1 MVCLLVVVTWES
13 RVHLKTFGR
22 QRLQKMNKQPIVG
35 KLYSTARW
43 GNFNV
48 YDDFHACS
56 IIHKIDCQA
65 NVLVLERDLVE
76 CWGQAN
82 EMVKVVLCGSE
93 IVGWIWWSSV
103 EDEL

>member
-1 MVCLLVVVTWES
+1 
-13 RVHLKTFGR
+13 
-22 QRLQKMNKQPIVG
+22 MNKQPIVG

-43 GNFNV
+43 GNFTV

-76 CWGQAN
+76 CWGQAD
-82 EMVKVVLCGSE
+82 EMVKVILCGSE